1 MLRANFNTHKEDK
14 EDKTSPVEDYL
25 ENLPNKIEAR
35 FLNCFEHLVI
45 NQGVGV
51 IDGVIFKKLHSYPFE
66 EIRVKESKKLHRI
79 VIQIRVKDTI
89 IVLHGFTKQEGMN
102 EKAHKK
108 LLDRELK
115 EAQRRYE
122 RLVSA
127 TSEEDYLIG

>member
-1 MLRANFNTHKEDK
+1 MDYKFYKEEK
-14 EDKTSPVEDYL
+14 SDKTSPVEDFL

-35 FLNCFEHLVI
+35 FLNCFEHMVI

-51 IDGVIFKKLHSYPFE
+51 IDGVMFKKLHSYPFE

-79 VIQIRVKDTI
+79 VIQIRVKETI

-108 LLDRELK
+108 RLNRELK
-115 EAQRRYE
+115 EAKRRYD
-122 RLVSA
+122 LLIGA
-127 TSEEDYLIG
+127 NSEEDYLIG